1 MIMREG
7 SVSRNLSYADT
18 RQRRRFYK
26 KQASDFVICEV
37 QASDFTVVTY
47 LNLHCA
53 YAKAGFEGMLT

>member
-26 KQASDFVICEV
+26 KQASDFVIREV
-37 QASDFTVVTY
+37 QASDFTKGIIIFVAF
-47 LNLHCA
+47 LQ
-53 YAKAGFEGMLT
+53 LTIRAHWS